1 MGYQRDRE
9 GRPFVL
15 NTANNRQRGQ
25 RDSRPVR
32 TVLVSLLGL
41 WVALVTVLRKMIDW
55 TREGVETDILIA
67 ELQRRGISLPV
78 GSEFWFDDLEHQSG
92 TLEEIELSTRS
103 YLTPAGKAEA
113 NHQIKLDRR
122 RNLEWWVKIV
132 GQVGALLTGLLGALI
147 GLLAIIKK

>member
-1 MGYQRDRE
+1 
-9 GRPFVL
+9 
-15 NTANNRQRGQ
+15 
-25 RDSRPVR
+25 
-32 TVLVSLLGL
+32 
-41 WVALVTVLRKMIDW
+41 MIDW
-55 TREGVETDILIA
+55 IREGIETDILIA

-113 NHQIKLDRR
+113 NYQIKLDRR
-122 RNLEWWVKIV
+122 RNVEWWVKII

-147 GLLAIIKK
+147 GLLAIIRK